1 MSVDPMPKSGVA
13 PWPDGLEVVPMTE
26 ADLDQVVAIEQ
37 QSFPDPWPR
46 QFFHEE
52 LAKRPP
58 AYARVVRSEGKIAGY
73 LIAWFILDE
82 VHLGNLAVNGSHRRR
97 GVGRALVED
106 LVRRATRRGSSFI
119 TLEVRANNRAAIALY
134 THLQFQPVAVR
145 KGYYAGREDA
155 IIMLREFNPSP
166 NTAS

>member
-26 ADLDQVVAIEQ
+26 SDLDQVAAIEQ

-46 QFFHEE
+46 RFFHEE
-52 LAKRPP
+52 LAKPTP
-58 AYARVVRSEGKIAGY
+58 AYARVARAEGEVAGY
-73 LIAWFILDE
+73 LVAWFILDE
-82 VHLGNLAVNGSHRRR
+82 VHLGNLAVHGSHRRR

-106 LVRRATRRGSSFI
+106 LVRRAGRRGSSFI
-119 TLEVRANNRAAIALY
+119 TLEVRAGNRAAISLY
-134 THLQFQPVAVR
+134 TGLQFQPVAVR

-155 IIMLREFNPSP
+155 IIMLREFGPP
-166 NTAS
+166 P